1 MYYNKHRGRHMS
13 RGVSDRR
20 EKGRATER
28 GQREEQLMA
37 VLMDGAC

>member
-1 MYYNKHRGRHMS
+1 MC

-20 EKGRATER
+20 EKWQATER

-37 VLMDGAC
+37 ALMDGAC